1 MQLRLLACSGGA
13 KAPCRPRPAGVIVK
27 LGGFAACA
35 DPCDKPH
42 MHVRRFVNLWILLL
56 VAAGLLLAPVAPAF
70 ARMLPD
76 ASAGTMPAMAGH
88 QAMPGMSDHVM
99 SEDVTMPDQAMA
111 DMPCCPDTT
120 KSKGCDDCPFLAL
133 CMLSVS
139 LPVPAGAASL
149 IARDPLQ
156 NRFAAHDD
164 RLLDGLG
171 AKPPDHPPRSNV

>member
-1 MQLRLLACSGGA
+1 
-13 KAPCRPRPAGVIVK
+13 
-27 LGGFAACA
+27 
-35 DPCDKPH
+35 
-42 MHVRRFVNLWILLL
+42 MHVRRLVNLWILLL

-76 ASAGTMPAMAGH
+76 GSAVAMPSMAGH
-88 QAMPGMSDHVM
+88 QAVPSKSDHIMSDHVM
-99 SEDVTMPDQAMA
+99 SDDGILSDQAMA
-111 DMPCCPDTT
+111 DDMPCCPDQP

-139 LPVPAGAASL
+139 LPVPTGAASL
-149 IARDPLQ
+149 IARDPL
-156 NRFAAHDD
+156 RGAFAARDD